1 MGEKKILNIN
11 EDDFI
16 DQSVTRKDG
25 IIDPPDMEDHSN
37 DMTVEESLNAMV
49 KDANIE
55 EDPIIIEPE
64 ENDPGQLV
72 QVNIKQGN
80 ALQQVVGN
88 PIVNDSLV
96 ESVKNDDPTSTILN
110 TVLEEIAEEVAFL
123 KSWRNQN
130 WNGELDISESSF
142 KRTRMLKQFVE
153 TVVER
158 EKLRQSKNTGKIDF
172 HSENFQRVLEHF
184 LTVIQKTFKKVH
196 IPNQYEDIF
205 FSQLAKEF
213 DGFEKRAEKIFYG
226 KK

>member
-1 MGEKKILNIN
+1 MNEKKILNIE
-11 EDDFI
+11 EDDFLEQPI
-16 DQSVTRKDG
+16 TDADG
-25 IIDPPDMEDHSN
+25 IANPMDLKDRSK

-49 KDANIE
+49 ANA
-55 EDPIIIEPE
+55 EDDEAPIIIEPE
-64 ENDPGQLV
+64 ENDPGHLV
-72 QVNIKQGN
+72 QINIKKGN
-80 ALQQVVGN
+80 TLQNIVGN
-88 PIVNDSLV
+88 PIANDVLV
-96 ESVKNDDPTSTILN
+96 ETIRNDDPTSTILN

-123 KSWRNQN
+123 KAWRNQN

-158 EKLRQSKNTGKIDF
+158 EKLRQNKNTGSIDF
-172 HSENFQRVLEHF
+172 HSENFQRVLGHF
-184 LTVIQKTFKKVH
+184 LTVIQKTFKKVN